1 MRKKLISMTAAVI
14 LCIAAFS
21 GCQKA
26 PEAADDQEIPH
37 AQGALEQQ
45 VAQIAGEN
53 TEGDPQGEMQ
63 QPGGVYEGTIGTTD
77 NKMRISAQI
86 PAVPANVYLIT
97 LVPNE
102 DLDMDALTALL
113 DSQGGQVED
122 TSQQMLEEIQQSEY
136 SNLHSED
143 GEACYYSVFGDHSGM
158 RLTNGGKEAL
168 FSRHTY
174 AGYLDSELRDTYY
187 EYVNASSKDGIKTT
201 FIPVDQ
207 ADGADG
213 GTGFSVREAEQI
225 LLDKLEPLGITEI
238 VLSRITRTEGSGHSY
253 YELQFVPSYEGIAVI
268 SEVVWSTFG
277 EIYPNGFA
285 IVTPEGVADLQLF
298 DFCGKAADR
307 KPAKVLSF
315 EQVEKI
321 LEQYLDNHMIQA
333 DERLVLNNIKLE
345 YYPVPNP
352 SPKAGIEYRPEL
364 ELIPVWHIYM
374 PLDDYVD
381 MTGQMTQDDGLEDA
395 LYNIW
400 INAVTGEIEQV
411 R

>member
-1 MRKKLISMTAAVI
+1 MRKKISMTMAAV
-14 LCIAAFS
+14 LCVMALS

-26 PEAADDQEIPH
+26 PEASDDQEIPH
-37 AQGALEQQ
+37 ARGALEQE
-45 VAQIAGEN
+45 VARIAGEN
-53 TEGDPQGEMQ
+53 TEETPQEGTPQ

-77 NKMRISAQI
+77 NKMHISAQI
-86 PAVPANVYLIT
+86 PAIPANVYQIT

-102 DLDMDALTALL
+102 NLDMDALTALL

-122 TSQQMLEEIQQSEY
+122 TSQEMLEEIQQSEY

-187 EYVNASSKDGIKTT
+187 EYVNASSKDEIKTT

-253 YELQFVPSYEGIAVI
+253 YELQFVPSYEGTAVI

-298 DFCGKAADR
+298 DFCGKTAGQE
-307 KPAKVLSF
+307 PVTVLSF

-321 LEQYLDNHMIQA
+321 LEQYLDNRMIQA

-352 SPKAGIEYRPEL
+352 SPEAGIEYRPEL

-374 PLDDYVD
+374 TLDDYMEFMESHD
-381 MTGQMTQDDGLEDA
+381 FEPEDA